1 MENNNVENNQEMID
15 KLIQERNQYRTV
27 KVINFR
33 GAATYEI
40 MDYNYLYEIFDIM
53 WELTDREYN
62 QLSICKQNMI
72 IPILEDII
80 RDYDYNGVRELT
92 CVQNLLYCK
101 DFGITFNHEK
111 YFYSS
116 KYQCDLYVKFGRK
129 SYDTG
134 IIDGEYLGYKLR
146 YDHMNVGLKLF
157 EVPVDVY
164 KRFKNVFDR
173 YSPIDLIIDEE

>member
-53 WELTDREYN
+53 WKLTDREYN

-72 IPILEDII
+72 IPILKDII

-101 DFGITFNHEK
+101 DFGIAFNHEK

-116 KYQCDLYVKFGRK
+116 KYQCDLYVRFGRK

-134 IIDGEYLGYKLR
+134 IIDGKYLGYELR
-146 YDHMNVGLKLF
+146 YDHMNVGLKLL

-164 KRFKNVFDR
+164 KRFKNVCDR